1 MVAAKSTIF
10 AHFSLAKMGEREEN
24 SGGDLVGMLDHVFK
38 KTFKQ
43 YYGSRS
49 DENAAKQSEDNQK
62 SSEPKISS
70 PGPSENDDI
79 NLEAEDGDT
88 TKEMEEVGDNKNTE
102 EEVENSCKSEED
114 SCGDGVNVNDEHEI
128 EQEVK
133 ENEDMSKVEG
143 EGSQSGSET
152 QVNVVGPETE
162 VEADEAEAFSLAYEK
177 QVAQVSQKLENEIKV
192 ASELDQ
198 YLLETK
204 QLAAK
209 GE

>member
-1 MVAAKSTIF
+1 
-10 AHFSLAKMGEREEN
+10 MGEREEN
-24 SGGDLVGMLDHVFK
+24 PGGDLVGMLDHVFK

-62 SSEPKISS
+62 SSEPKISC
-70 PGPSENDDI
+70 PGPSENEDLK
-79 NLEAEDGDT
+79 LEAEDGDT
-88 TKEMEEVGDNKNTE
+88 TKEMEEAGDNKNAE
-102 EEVENSCKSEED
+102 EEKSCKSEQQ
-114 SCGDGVNVNDEHEI
+114 SCGDGVDVQNDDEI

-133 ENEDMSKVEG
+133 ENEDRSKVEG
-143 EGSQSGSET
+143 EGSQSGSKT